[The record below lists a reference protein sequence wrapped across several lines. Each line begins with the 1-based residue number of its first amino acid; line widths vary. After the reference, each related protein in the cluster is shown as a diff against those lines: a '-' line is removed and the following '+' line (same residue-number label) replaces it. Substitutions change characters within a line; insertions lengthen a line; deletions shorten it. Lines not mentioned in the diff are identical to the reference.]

1 MRIKGFWFLICLFLL
16 FQISSAKFPNE
27 IADVPIVSCESDK
40 ILIKIRTTASNPS
53 HIYAEDFRDN
63 SGCQTRNMNNIAILH
78 GECGMTSE
86 KLSNPDGIMY
96 RICVSV
102 QIHPLFVTESDR
114 SYCAQCVYMDTTVV
128 NDLQQN
134 LAISDALPNEL
145 EPQFDETSNP
155 QCSYTIRKGSVDG
168 PEIHFAT
175 IGDSVFH
182 VWQCQNEHVGILVQ
196 NCHVEDLEGN
206 KILIIDQNGC
216 GIDQYVL
223 NTPQYNEDLKLA
235 YQESHV
241 FKFADKTLTR
251 FTCQIRLC
259 MKDRKNGCD
268 KITPPRNCKADGEV
282 VDSDVG
288 KDQPLPPAKLTAS
301 PDLLKAETIGPP
313 SITPPNHQHT
323 KTIGRTSNKS
333 SSSSPSSTVVINGIP
348 AAQRGVTNVNN
359 NPQQS
364 SPSAPAS
371 SYAGYGGYRSRRAH
385 EIQANATTPLIRQR
399 RVPQNIPTTPINLP
413 QMDVVGV
420 IRVLDS
426 PEDVEYFESKL
437 SSDPLN
443 TLSTT
448 TREKKCMS
456 TSLYWSLI
464 ATLILL
470 ITIQIIAL
478 SVIALDRLFFES
490 TISTKFKLPSA

>member
-1 MRIKGFWFLICLFLL
+1 MRIKEIWIGIFVVLL
-16 FQISSAKFPNE
+16 FEIVTAKFPNE
-27 IADVPIVSCESDK
+27 IADVPIVNCESDK
-40 ILIKIRTTASNPS
+40 ILIKIRTTTSNPS

-63 SGCQTRNMNNIAILH
+63 SGCQSRNMNNIVIPH

-96 RICVSV
+96 RICISV

-114 SYCAQCVYMDTTVV
+114 SYCAQCVYMDSTVV

-134 LAISDALPNEL
+134 LAIRLPDFLANHHLVEGHRRFDALPDEL

-223 NTPQYNEDLKLA
+223 NTPQYNDDLKLA

-268 KITPPRNCKADGEV
+268 KITPPKNCKADGEV
-282 VDSDVG
+282 IDSDAAG
-288 KDQPLPPAKLTAS
+288 KDQPLPPAKLIS
-301 PDLLKAETIGPP
+301 GDQFKAETVGPP
-313 SITPPNHQHT
+313 SITPPHQHPQT
-323 KTIGRTSNKS
+323 KTIGRSSSNKN
-333 SSSSPSSTVVINGIP
+333 SSTVVINGIP

-359 NPQQS
+359 NNGNKNDNQQ
-364 SPSAPAS
+364 S
-371 SYAGYGGYRSRRAH
+371 SYAG
-385 EIQANATTPLIRQR
+385 
-399 RVPQNIPTTPINLP
+399 
-413 QMDVVGV
+413 
-420 IRVLDS
+420 
-426 PEDVEYFESKL
+426 
-437 SSDPLN
+437 
-443 TLSTT
+443 
-448 TREKKCMS
+448 
-456 TSLYWSLI
+456 
-464 ATLILL
+464 
-470 ITIQIIAL
+470 
-478 SVIALDRLFFES
+478 
-490 TISTKFKLPSA
+490 